1 MTEFETIIGLEVHVE
16 LSTQSKLFCGCPNH
30 FGAPP
35 NSHVC
40 PVCLGLPGT
49 LPVVN
54 RKAVEMLVL
63 AGRATGCT
71 IAEFSKFDRKNYF
84 YPDMPKNYQI
94 SQYDLP
100 LAAHGHVDIPGKR
113 VGITRIHLEEDT
125 GKNTHVGASGRIG
138 GADYSTVDYNRAGVP
153 LLEIVSEPD
162 MRSPDEAYDYMVA
175 LRDILRWIDVSD
187 CKMEQG
193 SLRCDANVSI
203 RPVGSTQLET
213 RCEIKNMNS
222 FKSVRAA
229 IASEVERQKAIKLS
243 GGQVVLETRGWDE
256 ARGVTISMRSK
267 EEAQDYRYFP
277 DPDLLPLNI
286 SPQRIAE
293 VDRAMPELPAQRARR
308 YQDSFGLSAEDASLL
323 VQSRPLSDFFERTVA
338 LGVEGKQASNW
349 LNNEVAR
356 LSGEAGFGVEE
367 SRLTPETL
375 AAAIKLVAGGAT
387 SNRGGKTLVERL
399 FTQGGDPE
407 KLLDELGLKQSSDR
421 DAFAT
426 HVSAVIAENEKAVG
440 EYRAGNEKALNSLV
454 GQVMKRAKASG
465 LNANPEL
472 VKQLLTEALA

>member
-1 MTEFETIIGLEVHVE
+1 MTVDQFETVIGLEVHVE
-16 LSTQSKLFCGCPNH
+16 LATESKLFCACPNQ

-35 NSHVC
+35 NTQVC

-54 RKAVEMLVL
+54 RRAVEMLVL

-100 LAAHGHVDIPGKR
+100 LAAGGHIDLETKR

-125 GKNTHVGASGRIG
+125 GKSTHMGASGRLG
-138 GADYSTVDYNRAGVP
+138 GSDLTLVDYNRAGVP

-162 MRSPDEAYDYMVA
+162 MRSPDEAHDYMVA
-175 LRDILRWIDVSD
+175 LRDILRWIGVSD

-203 RPVGSTQLET
+203 RPRGSDRLET
-213 RCEIKNMNS
+213 RTEIKNMNS
-222 FKSVRAA
+222 FKSVRSA
-229 IASEVERQKAIKLS
+229 IASEVERQTAIRRE
-243 GGQVVLETRGWDE
+243 GGRIIQETRGWDE

-277 DPDLLPLNI
+277 DPDLLPLTI
-286 SPQRIAE
+286 SAERIAE
-293 VDRAMPELPAQRARR
+293 VDRSLPELPAARARR
-308 YQDSFGLSAEDASLL
+308 YQQSFGLSGEEAGLL
-323 VQSRPLSDFFERTVA
+323 VQSRSLSEFFEETVA
-338 LGVEGKQASNW
+338 RGSDGKAACNW

-356 LSGEAGFGVEE
+356 LAGEAGHGVEE
-367 SRLTPETL
+367 SSLTPATL
-375 AAAIKLVAGGAT
+375 AEVIALVSGGT
-387 SNRGGKTLVERL
+387 VSNRGGRTLVEHL
-399 FTQGGDPE
+399 FKQGGAPAT
-407 KLLDELGLKQSSDR
+407 LVQELGLAQVSDR
-421 DAFAT
+421 EGLM
-426 HVSAVIAENEKAVG
+426 VEVRAVIDEQATAVS
-440 EYRAGNEKALNSLV
+440 EYRSGKEKALNSLV
-454 GQVMKRAKASG
+454 GQVMKRTRGK
-465 LNANPEL
+465 ANPEL
-472 VKQLLTEALA
+472 VKQLLLEALG

>member
-1 MTEFETIIGLEVHVE
+1 MVDQFETVIGLEVHVE
-16 LSTQSKLFCGCPNH
+16 LATESKLFCACPNQ

-35 NSHVC
+35 NTQVC

-54 RKAVEMLVL
+54 RRAVEMLVL
-63 AGRATGCT
+63 AGRATGCA

-100 LAAHGHVDIPGKR
+100 LASGGHIDLEGKR

-125 GKNTHVGASGRIG
+125 GKSTHMGASGRLG
-138 GADYSTVDYNRAGVP
+138 GSDFTLVDYNRAGVP

-162 MRSPDEAYDYMVA
+162 MRSPDEAHDYMVA
-175 LRDILRWIDVSD
+175 LRDILRWIGVSD

-203 RPVGSTQLET
+203 RPPGSEKLET
-213 RCEIKNMNS
+213 RTEIKNMNS

-229 IASEVERQKAIKLS
+229 IASEVERQTAIRRE
-243 GGQVVLETRGWDE
+243 GGRIIQETRGWDE

-277 DPDLLPLNI
+277 DPDLLPLTI
-286 SPQRIAE
+286 PRERIAE
-293 VDRAMPELPAQRARR
+293 VDRSLPELPAARARR
-308 YQDSFGLSAEDASLL
+308 YQQSFGLSGGEAGLL
-323 VQSRPLSDFFERTVA
+323 VQSLALSEFFEQTLARGA
-338 LGVEGKQASNW
+338 DPKAACNW

-356 LSGEAGFGVEE
+356 LAGEAGHGVEE
-367 SRLTPETL
+367 SKLTPTAL
-375 AAAIKLVAGGAT
+375 AEVIAQVSGGT
-387 SNRGGKTLVERL
+387 VSNRGGRTMVEHL
-399 FTQGGDPE
+399 FKQGGDPAA
-407 KLLDELGLKQSSDR
+407 LVRELGLAQVSDR
-421 DAFAT
+421 DGLL
-426 HVSAVIAENEKAVG
+426 VEVRAVIDEQPTAVS
-440 EYRAGNEKALNSLV
+440 EYRSGKEKALNSLV
-454 GQVMKRAKASG
+454 GQVMKRTRGK
-465 LNANPEL
+465 ANPEL
-472 VKQLLTEALA
+472 VKQLLLEALG

>member
-1 MTEFETIIGLEVHVE
+1 MTADQFETIIGLEVHVE
-16 LSTQSKLFCGCPNH
+16 LSTESKLFCACPNQ

-35 NSHVC
+35 NTQVC

-54 RKAVEMLVL
+54 RRAVEMLVL

-100 LAAHGHVDIPGKR
+100 LAAGGHIDLEGKR

-125 GKNTHVGASGRIG
+125 GKSTHMGASGRLG
-138 GADYSTVDYNRAGVP
+138 GSDFTLVDYNRAGVP

-162 MRSPDEAYDYMVA
+162 MRSPDEAHDYMVA
-175 LRDILRWIDVSD
+175 LRDILRWIGVSD

-203 RPVGSTQLET
+203 RPQGSDQLET
-213 RCEIKNMNS
+213 RTEIKNMNS

-229 IASEVERQKAIKLS
+229 LASEVERQTAIRRE
-243 GGQVVLETRGWDE
+243 GGRIIQETRGWDE
-256 ARGVTISMRSK
+256 ARGITISMRSK

-277 DPDLLPLNI
+277 DPDLLPLTI
-286 SPQRIAE
+286 SKERIAE
-293 VDRAMPELPAQRARR
+293 VDRSLPELPAARARR
-308 YQDSFGLSAEDASLL
+308 FQQGFGLSGEEAGLL
-323 VQSRPLSDFFERTVA
+323 VQSRPLSEFFELTVA
-338 LGVEGKQASNW
+338 RGADGKSVCNW

-356 LSGEAGFGVEE
+356 LAGEAGHGVEM
-367 SRLTPETL
+367 SSLTPVAL
-375 AAAIKLVAGGAT
+375 AEVIALVAGGT
-387 SNRGGKTLVERL
+387 VSNRGGRTLVEHL
-399 FTQGGDPE
+399 FKQGGVPAA
-407 KLLDELGLKQSSDR
+407 LVQELGLAQVSDR
-421 DAFAT
+421 EGLLVEVRFVIDEHPT
-426 HVSAVIAENEKAVG
+426 AVD
-440 EYRAGNEKALNSLV
+440 EYRAGKEKALNMLV
-454 GQVMKRAKASG
+454 GQVMKRTRGK
-465 LNANPEL
+465 ANPEL
-472 VKQLLTEALA
+472 VKQLLFEALA

>member
-16 LSTQSKLFCGCPNH
+16 LNTQSKLFCGCPNR

-35 NSHVC
+35 NSQVC

-54 RKAVEMLVL
+54 RDAVEMLVR

-100 LAAHGHVDIPGKR
+100 LAARGHLDIPGKR

-125 GKNTHVGASGRIG
+125 GKTTHMGSSGRIG

-162 MRSPDEAYDYMVA
+162 MRSPEEAYDYMVA
-175 LRDILRWIDVSD
+175 LRDILRWIEVSD

-203 RPVGSTQLET
+203 RPVGSDKLET
-213 RCEIKNMNS
+213 RTEIKNMNS
-222 FKSVRAA
+222 FKSVKAA
-229 IASEVERQKAIKLS
+229 IASEVERQTQIRRE
-243 GGQVVLETRGWDE
+243 GGTIILETRGWDE
-256 ARGVTISMRSK
+256 ARGLTISMRSK

-277 DPDLLPLNI
+277 DPDLLPLTLTKEH
-286 SPQRIAE
+286 IAA
-293 VDRAMPELPAQRARR
+293 VDQALPELPAQRSRR
-308 YQDSFGLSAEDASLL
+308 YQDSFGLSAEDAGLL
-323 VQSRPLSDFFERTVA
+323 VQSRPLSDFFETTVG
-338 LGVEGKQASNW
+338 LGLEGKLVSNW

-356 LSGEAGFGVEE
+356 LSSEAGFGVED
-367 SRLTPETL
+367 SKLTPQGL
-375 AAAIKLVAGGAT
+375 AAVIKLVAAGT
-387 SNRGGKTLVERL
+387 VSNRGGRTLVEHL
-399 FTQGGDPE
+399 FGQGGQPDQLVE
-407 KLLDELGLKQSSDR
+407 QLGLAQSSDR
-421 DAFAT
+421 DALMSE
-426 HVSAVIAENEKAVG
+426 VRAVLQEQTRAAE
-440 EYRAGNEKALNSLV
+440 EYRAGNAKALNSLV
-454 GQVMKRAKASG
+454 GQVMKRTRGK
-465 LNANPEL
+465 ANPEL